1 MNKVRKVFSLFLTV
15 VMLLTCVFSSGVI
28 ASATLLE
35 LKEEKAYLLLIDY
48 PKEDIRKVPVSTV
61 LKNLKDKDGNAIH
74 FSESDTVVWA
84 HYKNSDGEVIH
95 DEYHAVSRDSRMDLS
110 YYEGTTDYTMELI
123 VGSGKQLDAGN
134 KRYIVKVFLALDEG
148 LLFDIYSEDSDG
160 KRTEVTPIASKVVT
174 TTIDLDNNRVPM
186 TMYTYT
192 VPEGEYSPVLNM
204 IVPAMECPGIDVK
217 VYDINYDLAYA
228 HPINDQIL
236 NQDMSDENSGYKIG
250 FGTIAFAVEFFVNG
264 VSKGKTYVGLLL
276 LGGYVYVSSD
286 LKDVND
292 TNKSVVEFINEDV
305 DIDDQHPDGA
315 FNQTIVLKKGLPVDG
330 QYKCFLKAANND
342 KDLYPQVEKAVLGH
356 YNSILEAEGQ
366 KDIKE
371 ELFVNGYVA
380 DYSEGIDFTVFI
392 NNESNEQNVMVYK
405 MTIRTEKYNDSMSD
419 YDDAPIVGRADP
431 WFRVDG
437 VKQNGKVLDTYVVE
451 NGKNINM
458 DTLYGY
464 GYQAIFVND
473 KDADLSKL
481 SPTFY
486 VANDER
492 VKPFVGTEQK
502 SGVSTQDFSKG
513 SVLYSNVIIDE
524 DGTRHTKNYD
534 VNIVKK
540 VPGSK
545 LFVFGPTERSIF
557 LDEYFEEKHDVL
569 VANIGD
575 QTLTGIKAELIDA
588 KNVKIDDYWSIG
600 GKNNDTLAPFKKTT
614 SDSQYG
620 ELSNLAK
627 IRLVPD
633 GSKGGEISGILRIT
647 ADGGQSYEIKLS
659 GRAKNPEIVT
669 KELEPA
675 VKYVPYSYLVATNNM
690 NDWNKVTYTRTGD
703 LPDGLNFDEK
713 TGEIYGVPQVDGTYK
728 IKITAN
734 YSRSDY
740 FEPSEKSFTLTV
752 KKNTNENVFN
762 ASDEGYEI
770 KKSLGT
776 DENNNHDYVIDS
788 FDDQVFT
795 SYGEINE
802 FVDLWLNGQRLEK
815 DKDYKAE
822 HGSTKIT
829 VMGQTFE
836 QKANQ
841 NGSNTIAMEFKK
853 TDGDKKEL
861 KRTAQNFKVD
871 IPTTDKAVDNVIS
884 LIDKIP
890 TSPTLAD
897 KGKVEAARN
906 AYNKLNSTQQQ
917 AVTNYARL
925 TSAEKRIA
933 VLEAEKK
940 QREQDVAAANKV
952 IVLINALPN
961 RITLDDKA
969 QVANARSEYN
979 KLTATQKGYVTNLS
993 RLVEAERAIATL
1005 EKDKAEHDKNV
1016 AAANKVTALINEL
1029 PSSITLADKAKV
1041 NEARTAYNK
1050 LTSKQKKYVENYEKL
1065 VKAENKILELEAQQR
1080 RDEAEKAEINA
1091 VITEINNIPTNVTL
1105 NDKATVEKARK
1116 SYDKLSSSQKK
1127 EVVNYDK
1134 LVKAEESIAALEKLA
1149 EADEADKKAAGEVI
1163 AIIDALPNQIT
1174 LNDKP
1179 AVEEARAAY
1188 NKLTSKQ
1195 KKMVSNYSVLENAEK
1210 TIETLEAYE
1219 ESNKKDQEAANAVIE
1234 LIDKLPT
1241 EITVKDKALINE
1253 ARAAYDGL
1261 TDAQKKIVT
1270 NYDVLEAAEVALA
1283 EAEYREHQNE
1293 NVKGYITLICALKDA
1308 DGNPLKD
1315 YIVEIHSKIMTSVTD
1330 ANGYCRFTNVEIGEH
1345 TIIIKDKNNNIVAEQ
1360 KIIFT
1365 TDGETALDQYRI
1377 KAVDG
1382 ETFTLSLAVDNGK
1395 VGLSEIEKGD
1405 KTPKIPTEDSK
1416 KDDDKFIEIPDDTK
1430 KPEVKIDEKTGEVIT
1445 NPKTGDNTNLTLWFI
1460 LMVSS
1465 GLTGA
1470 SLFIFER
1477 KRKKKISAQ

>member
-28 ASATLLE
+28 ANATLLE
-35 LKEEKAYLLLIDY
+35 LKEERAYLLLIDY
-48 PKEDIRKVPVSTV
+48 PKEDIKNVPVSTV
-61 LKNLKDKDGNAIH
+61 LENLKDKDGNVIH
-74 FSESDTVVWA
+74 FSENDTVVWA

-95 DEYHAVSRDSRMDLS
+95 DEYHAVSHDSKMDLS

-134 KRYIVKVFLALDEG
+134 KRYIVKVFLALDES
-148 LLFDIYSEDSDG
+148 LIFDIYSEDSNG
-160 KRTEVTPIASKVVT
+160 KRTEVKPIDSKIVKST
-174 TTIDLDNNRVPM
+174 FDLGKNPVPM
-186 TMYTYT
+186 TMYAYT
-192 VPEGEYSPVLNM
+192 VQEGEYSPVVSM
-204 IVPAMECPGIDVK
+204 FSPAFECPGIDVK
-217 VYDINYDLAYA
+217 IYDANDLAFA

-250 FGTIAFAVEFFVNG
+250 FGTVGFVVEFFVNG
-264 VSKGKTYVGLLL
+264 VSKGKNFVFLALV
-276 LGGYVYVSSD
+276 GGYVYVSTD
-286 LKDVND
+286 LKDIND
-292 TNKSVVEFINEDV
+292 TDKSVVAFTEEDV
-305 DIDDQHPDGA
+305 DIDYESADGVY
-315 FNQTIVLKKGLPVDG
+315 NQTIILKKGLPVDG
-330 QYKCFLKAANND
+330 QYKCFFKAANND
-342 KDLYPQVEKAVLGH
+342 KDMYPHVEKAVLGH
-356 YNSILEAEGQ
+356 YNTVLEAEGQ

-371 ELFVNGYVA
+371 DLFVNGYAA
-380 DYSEGIDFTVFI
+380 DYSNGVDFTAFI
-392 NNESNEQNVMVYK
+392 KNESNEQNVIAYK

-419 YDDAPIVGRADP
+419 YDDAPIVGSADP
-431 WFRVDG
+431 WFRVEG
-437 VKQNGKVLDTYVVE
+437 VKQNGNTLDTYVVE

-464 GYQAIFVND
+464 GYQTIFVND
-473 KDADLSKL
+473 EDADLSKL

-492 VKPFVGTEQK
+492 VKPYVGTEQE
-502 SGVSTQDFSKG
+502 SGVTTQDFSKG
-513 SVLYSNVIIDE
+513 SVLYSTVITDE
-524 DGTRHTKNYD
+524 DGTKHTKNYD

-540 VPGSK
+540 ASGAK
-545 LFVFGPTERSIF
+545 LFVLGPTERSIF
-557 LDEYFEEKHDVL
+557 LDEYFEEKHDIL

-600 GKNNDTLAPFKKTT
+600 GKNNDTLAPFEKTT

-627 IRLVPD
+627 VRLIPD
-633 GSKGGEISGILRIT
+633 GSNGGEISGTLRIT
-647 ADGGQSYEIKLS
+647 ADGGQSYDIKLS

-669 KELEPA
+669 DELDSA

-690 NDWNKVTYTRTGD
+690 NDWNEVTYTLIGD
-703 LPDGLNFDEK
+703 LPKGLSFDK
-713 TGEIYGVPQVDGTYK
+713 STGEIYGVPQTDGTYK

-776 DENNNHDYVIDS
+776 DENDNHDYVIDS
-788 FDDQVFT
+788 LEDQEFI
-795 SYGEINE
+795 SYGEIDE
-802 FVDLWLNGQRLEK
+802 FVALWLNGQELER

-853 TDGDKKEL
+853 TDGDKQEL

-871 IPTTDKAVDNVIS
+871 IPTTDKAVDNVIT

-897 KGKVEAARN
+897 KDNVEAARN
-906 AYNKLNSTQQQ
+906 AYNQLNSTQQQ

-961 RITLDDKA
+961 KITLDDKA
-969 QVANARSEYN
+969 QVVNARSEYN

-993 RLVEAERAIATL
+993 RLVEAEKAITTL

-1016 AAANKVTALINEL
+1016 AAANKVSALINAL
-1029 PSSITLADKAKV
+1029 PSDVTLADKAKV

-1050 LTSKQKKYVENYEKL
+1050 LTSEQKKYVENYEKL
-1065 VKAENKILELEAQQR
+1065 VKAENKILELEAEQR
-1080 RDEAEKAEINA
+1080 KDEAEKAEINA
-1091 VITEINNIPTNVTL
+1091 VITEINNIPANVTL
-1105 NDKATVEKARK
+1105 DDKATVEKARK
-1116 SYDKLSSSQKK
+1116 SYDKLSASQKK

-1149 EADEADKKAAGEVI
+1149 EADEADKKAAEEVI

-1174 LNDKP
+1174 LNDKA

-1188 NKLTSKQ
+1188 NKLTNKQ
-1195 KKMVSNYSVLENAEK
+1195 KKMVSNYAVLENAEK
-1210 TIETLEAYE
+1210 MIETLEAYE
-1219 ESNKKDQEAANAVIE
+1219 ESNKKDQEAADAVMQ
-1234 LIDKLPT
+1234 LIDKLPA
-1241 EITVKDKALINE
+1241 EITVNDKTAINE

-1270 NYDVLEAAEVALA
+1270 NYDILESAEVALA

-1293 NVKGYITLICALKDA
+1293 DVKGYITLICALKDA
-1308 DGNPLKD
+1308 NGNPLKD
-1315 YIVEIHSKIMTSVTD
+1315 YIVEIHSEIMTSVTD

-1345 TIIIKDKNNNIVAEQ
+1345 TVVIKDKNNKIVAEQ
-1360 KIIFT
+1360 KVTFM
-1365 TDGETALDQYRI
+1365 TDGETDLDQYII
-1377 KAVDG
+1377 KAADG
-1382 ETFTLSLAVDNGK
+1382 ETYTLSLTVDTGK
-1395 VGLSEIEKGD
+1395 ASVSDIVNDD
-1405 KTPKIPTEDSK
+1405 KTPEIPTEDPK
-1416 KDDDKFIEIPDDTK
+1416 KEEDKFIEIPEDTK
-1430 KPEVKIDEKTGEVIT
+1430 KPEVKIDEKTGEIIT
-1445 NPKTGDNTNLTLWFI
+1445 NPKTGDNTNLTLWYI
-1460 LMVSS
+1460 LMISS

-1477 KRKKKISAQ
+1477 KRKKKSSDQ